1 MGVLLTFPG
10 SLPWEPVIRL
20 SLALFCSPVLCQPDS
35 QTIRKDPEGQK
46 QVPSSRQSRPSRAPS
61 LSPSG
66 SLPARGSPEP
76 HLALQLGPQLP
87 SPVLCLASL
96 AAQESP
102 RDTRKPSLW
111 LFFFGLFPQMP
122 AASGP
127 MTLDSCVPYVLA
139 VRENTGA
146 ASASPRGSR
155 ACTGVI

>member
-1 MGVLLTFPG
+1 MGTRNSTFARSLLFTC
-10 SLPWEPVIRL
+10 PVSTRFL
-20 SLALFCSPVLCQPDS
+20 DH
-35 QTIRKDPEGQK
+35 PEG
-46 QVPSSRQSRPSRAPS
+46 PRRAEAGAFLQTVTAESGPQT
-61 LSPSG
+61 LSTGVSACPWFPRASPC
-66 SLPARGSPEP
+66 SAAR
-76 HLALQLGPQLP
+76 AQLP

-102 RDTRKPSLW
+102 RDTRKPSLR

-139 VRENTGA
+139 IRESTGA

>member
-1 MGVLLTFPG
+1 MGTRNSTFARSLLFTC
-10 SLPWEPVIRL
+10 PVSTRFL
-20 SLALFCSPVLCQPDS
+20 DH
-35 QTIRKDPEGQK
+35 PEGPRRAEAGAFLQT
-46 QVPSSRQSRPSRAPS
+46 VPAESVAPS

-102 RDTRKPSLW
+102 RDTRKPSLR

-122 AASGP
+122 AASAP

-139 VRENTGA
+139 IRENTGA